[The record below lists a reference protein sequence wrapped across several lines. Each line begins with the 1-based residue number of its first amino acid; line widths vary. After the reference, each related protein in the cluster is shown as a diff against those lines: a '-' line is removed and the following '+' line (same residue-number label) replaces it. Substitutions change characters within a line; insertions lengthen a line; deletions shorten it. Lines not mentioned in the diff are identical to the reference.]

1 MNNQFE
7 ELREIVRQDQYLE
20 SALHLLEWDQQTKL
34 PSAGG
39 GYRAD
44 QITFLAGEVHKRK
57 TSVLRGELLNGLADS
72 ELATDPN
79 SDSGATIR
87 VMKREYDKKAR
98 LPLELV
104 EQQARAAAV
113 GQQVWI
119 EARKEDSFAKFA
131 PNLEEIFRLKREE
144 ADAVGYASEPYDA
157 LLDDYEP
164 GAKTEEVASALDGLK
179 NDLVPLLQEIA
190 NSKSSVSCD
199 VLRREFPVDQQ
210 EKFCR
215 LASAKIGFDYSRG
228 RLDVTH
234 HPFCTELGPDDVRL
248 TTRFD
253 PKFFSSAFF
262 GTLHEAGH
270 GIYEQGLRADQYGLP
285 PGKYCS
291 LGIHESQ
298 SRLWENLVG
307 RSRSFWDHFF
317 APAQEHFNSLSDVS
331 DDDFYAAINAVGP
344 SLIRVEA
351 DEATYNLHI
360 IIRFE
365 LERELLNGRL
375 ATNDLPAAWNSKYE
389 QYLGIQP
396 ESDADG
402 VLQDIHWSAGLVGYF
417 ATYSLGNLYASQFFD
432 KAQAELGDLNA
443 MFSNGD
449 FAPLKTW
456 LNRNVHQKGNC
467 FSGDELGKMVAGE
480 PLSHQPLIAHLRKK
494 LAPIYQL

>member
-1 MNNQFE
+1 MQEQYE
-7 ELREIVRQDQYLE
+7 ELCTVVRQDQYLE

-34 PSAGG
+34 PPAGG
-39 GYRAD
+39 SYRAD
-44 QITFLAGEVHKRK
+44 QVTFLAGELHQRK
-57 TSVLRGELLNGLADS
+57 TSERRGELLNSLLDS

-87 VMKREYDKKAR
+87 VLKREYDKKAR
-98 LPLELV
+98 LPHKLV
-104 EQQARAAAV
+104 EQLARAAAV

-119 EARKEDSFAKFA
+119 EARKDDDFAKFA

-144 ADAVGYASEPYDA
+144 AEAVGYANEPYDA

-164 GAKTEEVASALDGLK
+164 GAKTEEVAGVLDGLK

-190 NSKSSVSCD
+190 GSSTQVNTD
-199 VLRREFPVDQQ
+199 VLRREFPIDQQ
-210 EKFCR
+210 DKFCR
-215 LASAKIGFDYSRG
+215 LASEKIGFDYSRG

-234 HPFCTELGPDDVRL
+234 HPFCTELGPDDVRM

-253 PKFFSSAFF
+253 PNFFSSAFF

-285 PGKYCS
+285 SGKYCS

-307 RSRSFWDHFF
+307 RSRSFWDHFYE
-317 APAQEHFNSLSDVS
+317 PAQQHFTALADVGVE
-331 DDDFYAAINAVGP
+331 DFYGPINAVGP

-365 LERELLNGRL
+365 LERELLNG
-375 ATNDLPAAWNSKYE
+375 DLQTSVLPEAWNSKYE
-389 QYLGIQP
+389 QYLGVSSD
-396 ESDADG
+396 SDADG

-432 KAQAELGDLNA
+432 RAQAELGDL
-443 MFSNGD
+443 D
-449 FAPLKTW
+449 KLFAAGNFGPLKDW
-456 LNRNVHQKGNC
+456 LNINVHQKGNC
-467 FSGDELGKMVAGE
+467 FPGEELGKLVAGE

-494 LAPIYQL
+494 LQPIYQL